1 VALFR
6 LRHLQDQQ
14 TADVISGDRPG
25 DDLSRKIRSI
35 KWEETMKYLIRG
47 ALAAACVWCFSG
59 GVVLAQSVVSEL
71 PADQQDNY
79 KIVDPKVPLGPGAY
93 KDFHAKKAP
102 PWKIGYASNYAGNTW
117 RVQVL
122 EQMTALFQQYKAA
135 GLVSELVVTQ
145 SDLKDAVQIQQ
156 MRQMVDDGVDA
167 IIICCSNITAM
178 NQTIEYAH
186 SKGVP
191 VFSFSGYVTSPYA
204 INATENQA
212 QGGYSATKWLAEE
225 IKGKGNVLLVSG
237 IPGFA
242 SSDSF
247 NVGAKDAL
255 KGYPGIKLVGEVA
268 GKWTDQVAQVEVQ
281 KFLATN
287 PGKIDGIIVQSAA
300 ENGVVNAVLQSGRDM
315 MPIVLGGEASAAC
328 YWLNN
333 PKFIS
338 KSFHFWPP
346 RGDARLVWDVMMR
359 TLEGQGPKIQSILRP
374 VVPYTIDDV
383 KASLKPDCDR
393 NSQDWLDAMRDGKD
407 SWWPADVAKDYFLRP
422 QDPLAWRPAN

>member
-1 VALFR
+1 M
-6 LRHLQDQQ
+6 H
-14 TADVISGDRPG
+14 
-25 DDLSRKIRSI
+25 
-35 KWEETMKYLIRG
+35 YLIRE
-47 ALAAACVWCFSG
+47 ALGAACALSLSS
-59 GVVLAQSVVSEL
+59 GVVLAQSAVGEL
-71 PADQQDNY
+71 PADQQATY
-79 KIVDPKVPLGPGAY
+79 KLVDPKLPLGPGAY

-117 RVQVL
+117 RAQVL
-122 EQMTALFQQYKAA
+122 EQMTALFQKYKAA

-156 MRQMVDDGVDA
+156 MRQMVDEGVDA
-167 IIICCSNITAM
+167 IIICCSNVTAM

-191 VFSFSGYVTSPYA
+191 VISFSGYVTSPYA
-204 INATENQA
+204 INATENQT
-212 QGGYSATKWLAEE
+212 QGGYIATKWLAQE
-225 IKGKGNVLLVSG
+225 IGGKGSILLVSG

-242 SSDSF
+242 SSDSW
-247 NVGAKDAL
+247 NVGAKEAL
-255 KGYPGIKLVGEVA
+255 KEFPNVKLAGEVA

-287 PGKIDGIIVQSAA
+287 PGKIDGIAVQSAA

-328 YWLNN
+328 YWLQH

-346 RGDARLVWDVMMR
+346 RGDARLVWDVTIR

-374 VVPYTIDDV
+374 ALPYTIEDV
-383 KASLKPDCDR
+383 KAALKPDCDR
-393 NSQDWLDAMRDGKD
+393 NSQDWLDAIRDGKD
-407 SWWPADVAKDYFLRP
+407 VWWPPEVADHFFLRP
-422 QDPLAWRPAN
+422 HDPLTWRPTN

>member
-1 VALFR
+1 
-6 LRHLQDQQ
+6 
-14 TADVISGDRPG
+14 
-25 DDLSRKIRSI
+25 
-35 KWEETMKYLIRG
+35 
-47 ALAAACVWCFSG
+47 
-59 GVVLAQSVVSEL
+59 VLAQSAVNEL
-71 PADQQDNY
+71 PSDQQENY
-79 KIVDPKVPLGPGAY
+79 KFVDPKVPLGPGAY
-93 KDFHAKKAP
+93 RDFHAKKAP

-117 RVQVL
+117 RKAVL
-122 EQMTALFQQYKAA
+122 DEMTNVLLPKYKAA

-191 VFSFSGYVTSPYA
+191 VISFSGYVTSPYA
-204 INATENQA
+204 LNASENQT
-212 QGGYSATKWLAEE
+212 QGGYLATKWLAEE
-225 IKGKGNVLLVSG
+225 IGGKGEVLLVSG

-242 SSDSF
+242 SSDSW
-247 NVGAKDAL
+247 NVGAKEAL
-255 KGYPGIKLVGEVA
+255 KEFPGVKLVGEVA

-281 KFLATN
+281 KFLATH
-287 PGKIDGIIVQSAA
+287 PGKIDGILAQSAA
-300 ENGVVNAVLQSGRDM
+300 ENGVLNAVLQSGRDM

-346 RGDARLVWDVMMR
+346 RSDARLVWDVTMR
-359 TLEGQGPKIQSILRP
+359 TLEGQGPKIQSVLRP
-374 VVPYTIDDV
+374 ALPYTIEDV

-393 NSQDWLDAMRDGKD
+393 NSQDWLEAANDG
-407 SWWPADVAKDYFLRP
+407 WWPVKVANDYFLRP
-422 QDPLAWRPAN
+422 EDPLAWRPKH